1 MGVHKHIL
9 HYYYNYDSWPL
20 LDFQGDS
27 DKVKI
32 ITVYNKDLINSKG
45 VLVAVETQVALE
57 YTRLEMH
64 TAHVE

>member
-1 MGVHKHIL
+1 MGVNEHIL
-9 HYYYNYDSWPL
+9 HYYYNQDNWPL
-20 LDFQGDS
+20 LDFKGDS

-45 VLVAVETQVALE
+45 VLVAVETQVVLE